1 MGKRRRGDGG
11 AGAPAELEGVVHGDG
26 LYLLDRATG
35 RVYDGMARDA
45 DGQPKLVGEWVDEA
59 VVLNVHASDSPG
71 SGAGDA
77 AAEGARG
84 EGGAQEQGQEGQ
96 QQQPKLSKKALK
108 ALRRKELE
116 EQQRE
121 ASKPTPKPA
130 HPFVADDRDH
140 CETAVEAYADVASI
154 LSAHAKRLGV
164 SDAKLRVYDPYYC
177 NGAVKANLASL
188 GFETVHNECEDF
200 YAVAAAGKVPEFDV
214 LVTNPPY
221 SADHVAK
228 LLDFVEGPLCAGAG
242 RPALMLMPN
251 WVVDKDYYATFAA
264 RVGGGKRA
272 REVAYV
278 APKKRY
284 SYWAPRGWRVHKHT
298 HSGPKGEKTSPF
310 VSFWYMVLGDKV
322 RFCLPAAT
330 QARARILARALTRPA
345 RARARRRSPPPA
357 RCWKPSGA
365 RRASASARAGAPRRS
380 RAPSSSCPRTCA
392 TDTTVTSGAGET
404 GPAEVAAC
412 QTATESAA
420 SGIVGGARASTEGTM
435 VPRSENTSDG
445 CRHGLA
451 RVRACPWHVG
461 KSRAGATVVSRAVGR
476 VRAAQE

>member
-278 APKKRY
+278 APKKR
-284 SYWAPRGWRVHKHT
+284 
-298 HSGPKGEKTSPF
+298 
-310 VSFWYMVLGDKV
+310 
-322 RFCLPAAT
+322 
-330 QARARILARALTRPA
+330 
-345 RARARRRSPPPA
+345 
-357 RCWKPSGA
+357 
-365 RRASASARAGAPRRS
+365 
-380 RAPSSSCPRTCA
+380 
-392 TDTTVTSGAGET
+392 
-404 GPAEVAAC
+404 
-412 QTATESAA
+412 
-420 SGIVGGARASTEGTM
+420 
-435 VPRSENTSDG
+435 
-445 CRHGLA
+445 
-451 RVRACPWHVG
+451 
-461 KSRAGATVVSRAVGR
+461 
-476 VRAAQE
+476 